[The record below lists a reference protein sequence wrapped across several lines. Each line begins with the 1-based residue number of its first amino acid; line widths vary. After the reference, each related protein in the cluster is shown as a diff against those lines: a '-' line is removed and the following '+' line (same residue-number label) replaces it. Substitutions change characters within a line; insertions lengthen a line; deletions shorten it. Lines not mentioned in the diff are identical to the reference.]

1 MVINSASK
9 DLRSR
14 LIPSSSVQLKM
25 KDDELKQLLSLVD
38 LLDKCLQLDPAK
50 RLTPRDALLH
60 PFVAGPWI
68 VICMYLTL
76 ELVCISSMHV
86 SLFLKFK
93 KKMRQE
99 MEVPHSVGDLM
110 AVYFRTSSAL
120 RTWPVANCRQW
131 SIQRHL
137 NSYPHIHISWATLPT
152 NNRCRWPTGQT
163 K

>member
-60 PFVAGPWI
+60 PFVAGP
-68 VICMYLTL
+68 
-76 ELVCISSMHV
+76 
-86 SLFLKFK
+86 
-93 KKMRQE
+93 
-99 MEVPHSVGDLM
+99 
-110 AVYFRTSSAL
+110 
-120 RTWPVANCRQW
+120 
-131 SIQRHL
+131 
-137 NSYPHIHISWATLPT
+137 
-152 NNRCRWPTGQT
+152 
-163 K
+163 